1 LSDGKKK
8 VMKSG
13 NQTVKRKK
21 DKKIKRKNEEM
32 RLQAGMERMRETDS
46 VEAGLN
52 ALIYHSC
59 LASWQCMLQHPGCP
73 DFHIWPR

>member
-32 RLQAGMERMRETDS
+32 RKDARDRQRRSRT
-46 VEAGLN
+46 
-52 ALIYHSC
+52 
-59 LASWQCMLQHPGCP
+59 GCP
-73 DFHIWPR
+73 HIPLVPRLMAVYAPAPRLSRLPHLATLN